1 MLSARRKIGQVARDS
16 SSVASTVFAEAGK
29 ARIFSAPLAAAS
41 SATASAA
48 VASVYTPQIVTSTLT
63 ASTMHHHF
71 IHQSI
76 ANTAADD
83 ISTAW
88 GPIYQQRRF
97 KKKRGGGGH
106 HHQHHHGGGQR
117 DGDGDDHHRHNG
129 DPHEQIKFL
138 AKFRH
143 VSGSD
148 LGLVNLKKVESIF
161 GTPDIRR
168 HKFGFVGVC
177 KIRTPT
183 GSIISCAGFHQ
194 KRRIAGKL
202 ALYHAHLTIQANK
215 NNGKHENLREIPPI
229 TLEDSADTVDNLIPT
244 LPPDANELERNL
256 HLEIYRQQMLPE
268 TGDDVFDRAAEL
280 VDQYAHDER
289 KSIRA
294 LFKQSCRRKPNHSK
308 HIHGSDTFWIAHIKV
323 PGYKKG
329 QPAVGVALQ
338 KDRATHLCYV
348 HALLMMRILK
358 EGGLDLTLV
367 EPQVAGLVQFYMK
380 ARKIKPVV
388 EVLTQEGNHTVV
400 KVTIGEI
407 SATAKG
413 INELEAQKLAAVQI
427 VRQLP
432 QVDRLFAELLQVRKS
447 TSAEINSSIPTVVIP
462 PEIRERILSEYNSL
476 PVTEVQQLL
485 APVHSIEHQKPD
497 EELLE
502 RESEKML
509 QLRNRMR
516 ESDGYKRAFEPKRKG
531 LSIAKFEQEIV
542 DTVRNNQV
550 TIICGTTGCGKTTQ
564 VPQYLLDDAI
574 DRMEGARCKMFVT
587 QPRRIN
593 AVSISER
600 IACERLQ
607 KVRQDAGYWV
617 RLDRSSGRHIT
628 LMTTGILMSLLVSDP
643 TLSGITHLVIDEIH
657 ERDVNCDV
665 VLRLVKMLCE
675 RRKELRVVLM
685 SATMQSKLFAA
696 YFKDAPIMNVEGRMF
711 PVTKHYLEDV
721 HLASMQ
727 RGHHQASNIITQY
740 HNMVENSRGVPPKIN
755 PLVIAYTVRH
765 ALDTEPVGRENAI
778 LIFVPGWADIVETER
793 TLQQDNPTAYHFIR
807 LHSSISIE
815 GQRATFRPAPEG
827 KVKIIIAT
835 NIAESGVT
843 IDGVTVVIDTCI
855 SFLTYYTR
863 RHSER
868 SFVTEMKKQL
878 ISKANMTQRMGR
890 AGRTRNG
897 RYFSLVPRPVAED
910 AKDFIV
916 PEIMRVSLENV
927 ILRLLGMGF
936 SNAPQLLQEFIEPP
950 PDSHVEAA
958 MADLIDLG
966 AVDREGKLTLLGY
979 HLAKIP
985 TDPRQSRIMLASFML
1000 DCLEGGMSVVAA
1012 TEQDPFTTN
1021 KELRKDVRN
1030 AKRLFALGTNSDHLA
1045 KVNALH
1051 SWIVDPTVANDYNLD
1066 VGSCKKL
1073 MSYREQYRKVLSSSL
1088 RIDED
1093 SWSSTS
1099 VSNTNEPAAASLSE
1113 DAGEDA
1119 DDSANVMK
1127 REYDKLWGE
1136 KPVVVESP
1144 VQEEEESTDD
1154 FNVTFLRAAVA
1165 GGYFP
1170 KVALCYRDTA
1180 NRTDGKRYEGTFRTK
1195 KDSLISLNSGCAID
1209 PKNDNL
1215 PSPFY
1220 VVYDSIFVPPHG
1232 GPKATNASYITMM
1245 DLILIG
1251 APTSKI
1257 TFLSGLDL
1265 AIIDDWI
1272 PFHVSQ
1278 EDCEAIFKLKTLMD
1292 IRMWSKLDKPRDKN
1306 ISSDFS
1312 RAMSIVKHLL
1322 KNYKSFD
1329 PEEDDEDELDGGDDD
1344 DDDEEDTAK
1353 PVAKSRAE
1361 LDERSTNHTGVS
1373 ETVINFHE
1381 DTPKTIAAKLQAS
1394 MAYVNGKD

>member
-1 MLSARRKIGQVARDS
+1 MQG
-16 SSVASTVFAEAGK
+16 AS
-29 ARIFSAPLAAAS
+29 
-41 SATASAA
+41 
-48 VASVYTPQIVTSTLT
+48 
-63 ASTMHHHF
+63 
-71 IHQSI
+71 
-76 ANTAADD
+76 
-83 ISTAW
+83 
-88 GPIYQQRRF
+88 
-97 KKKRGGGGH
+97 
-106 HHQHHHGGGQR
+106 
-117 DGDGDDHHRHNG
+117 
-129 DPHEQIKFL
+129 
-138 AKFRH
+138 
-143 VSGSD
+143 
-148 LGLVNLKKVESIF
+148 
-161 GTPDIRR
+161 
-168 HKFGFVGVC
+168 
-177 KIRTPT
+177 
-183 GSIISCAGFHQ
+183 
-194 KRRIAGKL
+194 
-202 ALYHAHLTIQANK
+202 
-215 NNGKHENLREIPPI
+215 
-229 TLEDSADTVDNLIPT
+229 
-244 LPPDANELERNL
+244 
-256 HLEIYRQQMLPE
+256 
-268 TGDDVFDRAAEL
+268 
-280 VDQYAHDER
+280 
-289 KSIRA
+289 
-294 LFKQSCRRKPNHSK
+294 
-308 HIHGSDTFWIAHIKV
+308 
-323 PGYKKG
+323 
-329 QPAVGVALQ
+329 
-338 KDRATHLCYV
+338 
-348 HALLMMRILK
+348 
-358 EGGLDLTLV
+358 
-367 EPQVAGLVQFYMK
+367 
-380 ARKIKPVV
+380 
-388 EVLTQEGNHTVV
+388 
-400 KVTIGEI
+400 
-407 SATAKG
+407 
-413 INELEAQKLAAVQI
+413 
-427 VRQLP
+427 
-432 QVDRLFAELLQVRKS
+432 
-447 TSAEINSSIPTVVIP
+447 
-462 PEIRERILSEYNSL
+462 
-476 PVTEVQQLL
+476 
-485 APVHSIEHQKPD
+485 
-497 EELLE
+497 
-502 RESEKML
+502 
-509 QLRNRMR
+509 
-516 ESDGYKRAFEPKRKG
+516 
-531 LSIAKFEQEIV
+531 
-542 DTVRNNQV
+542 
-550 TIICGTTGCGKTTQ
+550 
-564 VPQYLLDDAI
+564 
-574 DRMEGARCKMFVT
+574 CKMFVT

-600 IACERLQ
+600 IANERLQ
-607 KVRQDAGYWV
+607 KTRQDAGYWV
-617 RLDRSSGRHIT
+617 RLDNSSGRHLT

-643 TLSGITHLVIDEIH
+643 TLNGITHLVIDEIH

-685 SATMQSKLFAA
+685 SATMQSKLFQA
-696 YFKDAPIMNVEGRMF
+696 YFEDAPILNVEGRMF
-711 PVTKHYLEDV
+711 PVTKHYLEDI

-727 RGHHQASNIITQY
+727 RGHHQASNVITQY
-740 HNMVENSRGVPPKIN
+740 HNMVEQSRAAPKVN
-755 PLVIAYTVRH
+755 PLVVAYTVRH
-765 ALDTEPVGRENAI
+765 ALDTEPVGRENAV

-793 TLQQDNPTAYHFIR
+793 TLQNDNPNAYHFIK

-827 KVKIIIAT
+827 KTKIIIAT

-863 RHSER
+863 RSSER

-897 RYFSLVPRPVAED
+897 RYFALIPRPVAED
-910 AKDFIV
+910 AKEFV
-916 PEIMRVSLENV
+916 TPEIMRVSLENV
-927 ILRLLGMGF
+927 VLRLLGMGF
-936 SNAPQLLQEFIEPP
+936 SNAPQLLREFIEPP
-950 PDSHVEAA
+950 PESHVEAA
-958 MADLIDLG
+958 MNDLMELG
-966 AVDREGKLTLLGY
+966 AVDREGQLTLLGY

-1088 RIDED
+1088 RISED
-1093 SWSSTS
+1093 SWASIDANGTSTS
-1099 VSNTNEPAAASLSE
+1099 GAANAEGDEEDDVDDSNNTMKTEHDKLFGGEEKDTTSIIPAAEAP
-1113 DAGEDA
+1113 A
-1119 DDSANVMK
+1119 V
-1127 REYDKLWGE
+1127 
-1136 KPVVVESP
+1136 
-1144 VQEEEESTDD
+1144 EEEGTDD

-1272 PFHVSQ
+1272 PFHISQ

-1292 IRMWSKLDKPRDKN
+1292 IRMWSKLDKPRDKT
-1306 ISSDFS
+1306 ISEDFT
-1312 RAMSIVKHLL
+1312 RAMSIVKYLL

-1329 PEEDDEDELDGGDDD
+1329 PEEDDEDDDEVGGGDDD
-1344 DDDEEDTAK
+1344 DDDDGEDAGSSSAK
-1353 PVAKSRAE
+1353 NSSSSGHSAKTRANM
-1361 LDERSTNHTGVS
+1361 DERNTNHTGVS
-1373 ETVINFHE
+1373 ETVVNFHE

-1394 MAYVNGKD
+1394 MSYVNGKD